1 MSFLYFFINNQNI
14 PQVAPD
20 KVYNRDWNK
29 PMQLSIR
36 FPIRN
41 HITTGTG
48 IGNRLALFHNIT
60 R

>member
-1 MSFLYFFINNQNI
+1 MSFLYFFINNRNI

-41 HITTGTG
+41 QRFVQIATVL
-48 IGNRLALFHNIT
+48 R
-60 R
+60 